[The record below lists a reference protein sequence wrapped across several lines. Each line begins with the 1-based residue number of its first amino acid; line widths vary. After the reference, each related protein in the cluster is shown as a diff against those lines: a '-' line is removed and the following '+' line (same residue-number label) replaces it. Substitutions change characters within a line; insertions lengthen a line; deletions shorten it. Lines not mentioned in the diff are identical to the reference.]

1 MEGMNLAIF
10 LSIAIPLSL
19 YFLITLAGA
28 FVKNMYNTIR
38 GVDTTFRVYRVL
50 TGAMFS
56 AFLMVGLENWLLTK
70 MGLKEIVVIA
80 FFLGILSFELFEKL
94 SNIDSL
100 LKYYQI
106 YQKIKN
112 NSDIKIDD
120 SKTVS
125 LSDSQNKTNVSKHI
139 DDEDDTQLDNCD
151 SITSDSRDQNNPK
164 DKK

>member
-151 SITSDSRDQNNPK
+151 SITSDSRDQNKPK